1 MTQAYVT
8 SGSNLINTKFQ
19 SQRKEK
25 RGTDTGHTLL
35 HYFKIFLFS
44 LNKEQ
49 NKAAPKPTTTS
60 NMKKIL
66 ERHNLHSKNLEKLE
80 QPSLE
85 LQLVEDSTCSR
96 LNKEVAEK
104 SHQLRQMRGEDLRGL
119 NIDELLQLEKSLEA
133 GLSCV
138 IEKKGMQLME
148 ENERLKQQVVE
159 ITNGRKQVTA
169 DSENVGYEEGQSSES
184 VTNVCNSNG
193 PLHDYESSDT
203 SLKLGFAAPRVQN
216 LETFVRNMWNWEV
229 AGFEPRPVEAEQP
242 IVRRYSI
249 STTRENS
256 EFSKLAL
263 ASKVHRL
270 KDKIKLAKEDY
281 LELRQEASDL
291 QEYSNAKLDRV
302 TRYLGVLAEKT
313 RKLDQV
319 ALETEARISPL
330 INEKKRLFNDLLTA
344 KGSIKVFCRVRPLF
358 EDESPSVVE
367 FPDDCTIR
375 VNTGS
380 DTISNPKKDFEFDRV
395 YGPHVGQAE
404 LFTDVQPYVQSAL
417 DGYNEGSSYDRGLYA
432 RCFEELFDLANSDS
446 TSTSRFNFSVTVF
459 ELYNEQITDLL
470 SEPESTLQ
478 KICMGSLESFIELQQ
493 EKVDNPLDFSRIL
506 KAAFQ
511 RRENNISKLN
521 VSHLIVTVH
530 IYYNNVISGENLY
543 SKLSLVDLAGSEGLI
558 AEDDSSERVTDM
570 LHVMK
575 SLSALGDVLSSLTS
589 RKDVVPYENSMLTKV
604 LADSLGRDSKTLMI
618 LNVCP
623 NIANLSE
630 TLSSLSFCSRARN
643 ATLSLGNRDTIK
655 KWRDVANDARK
666 ELYEKEKEIQD
677 LKQEV
682 LELTQALKDAND
694 QCVLLF
700 NEVQKAWKVSFT
712 LQSDLKSE
720 NIMIADKHKVEKEQ
734 NAQLRNQV
742 AQLLQTEQDQKM
754 IMQQKD
760 STIQTLQAQ
769 IKSMESQLN
778 EALHLR
784 EARSTFGSESGPVI
798 SSISK
803 ATGDGMDSSAV
814 TKKLEEE
821 LKKRDALIERLHEEN
836 EKLFDRLTEK
846 ASLAGSPQVS
856 SPLSKGTVNVKS
868 QELGRN
874 ENNKG
879 RSMDVVPSP
888 LGADKTDGTVA
899 LVKSGSEKVKSTPAG
914 EYLTA
919 ALNDFDPE
927 QYDSLAAISDGANKL
942 LMLVLA
948 AVIKAGASREH
959 EILAEIRDAV
969 FAFIRKMEPKRVM
982 DTMLVSRVRILYI
995 RSLLARSPE
1004 LQSIKVPPVEC
1015 FLERANTGRSRSS
1028 SRGNSPGRS
1037 PVHFVEEQIQGF
1049 KVNIKLEK
1057 KSKLSSV
1064 VLRMRGIDQDAW
1076 RQQVTGG
1083 KLREIQ
1089 EEAKSFA
1096 IGNKALAALFV
1107 HTPAGELQRQ
1117 IRSWLAENFEFLS
1130 VTGDDASGGIT
1141 GQLELLSTAIMD
1153 GWMAGLGAA
1162 LPPSTDAL
1170 GQLLS
1175 EYAKRVFTSQLQHL
1189 KDIAGTLATEDAED
1203 AAQVAKLRS
1212 ALESVDHKR
1221 RKILQQMRS
1230 DAALLTLE
1238 DGGLPVQNPS
1248 TAAEDA
1254 RLASLISLDG
1264 ILKQV
1269 KDILRQSSVNT
1280 LSKSK
1285 KKSLLV
1291 SLDELGERMPSLL
1304 NIDHPCAQR
1313 QIAEA
1318 RRLVESIPEQDDP
1331 LHELTHARKST
1342 ADLGSGTE
1350 TDVAQWNV
1358 LQFNTGSTT
1367 PFIIKCGANSN
1378 SELVIK
1384 ADARVQEPKGGE
1396 IMRVVPRPSVLE
1408 NMSMDEMKHVF
1419 SQLPEAL
1426 SLLALARTADGTRA
1440 RYSRLYRTLAM
1451 KVPSLRDLVGE
1462 LEKGGVLKD
1471 LSFKLS
1477 VSHSSSS
1484 ASSPSNQLSPA
1495 GPESF
1500 YYDDGGGSSDSV
1512 ANYTRASM
1520 PPHLLKSLY
1529 EELSGIHPSFER
1541 LILMVIDGLPAE
1553 FVLGKDGQPPRED
1566 FREAMPY
1573 TQALLSNGMATG
1585 YHAKAAPP
1593 TVTMPRLKAM
1603 VSGAIGG
1610 FLDVAFNFNTQS
1622 MSDDNL
1628 LGQFFRIGWKMVMLG
1643 DETWLKLFPGLFT
1656 RHDGVSSFYV
1666 KDTVQVDQN
1675 VSRHLENELNRDDWN
1690 LLILHYLG
1698 LDHVGHIGG
1707 RNSILMAPKLKEMDE
1722 VVKMIHLSTIQTRD
1736 NDQGKTLLVVV
1747 SDHGMTENGN
1757 HGGSS
1762 YEETDSLALF
1772 VGLKNDLSDYAV
1784 SSCNSIYQVDIAP
1797 TLALLFGVPIPK
1809 NNVGVLISEAFDL
1822 LTDDKQLRVLELN
1835 SWQLLRLIQ
1844 AQLPGLSCRNLPS
1857 HDGFTDGL
1865 ASTIVECSGS
1875 MEKMLCCLYMNA
1887 INLHSFLEVEVTL
1900 QVSKSRD
1907 DYSCTVAAYHQ
1918 FLKTA
1923 SEWLSRRVTDKP
1935 VGLLAFGI
1943 VAMAISSLTLLGL
1956 MICMSTEDQPGENQR
1971 LCNSITG
1978 LHKWSVNEIF
1988 LLGVMLILV
1997 MSMASSSMV
2006 EEEQYIWHFVLSTS
2020 YVLFLRKAVQPLAPG
2035 SAKNF
2040 FKLMKG
2046 QTERLDFRIS
2056 SIILLLISG
2065 RILRGWHQGGVNWTY
2080 LPDISKWLEQSG
2092 VNHVRSIQLASGLL
2106 VISLSIFALF
2116 LFGSRRKITQL
2127 VGFCFLICGF
2137 LVLWH
2142 LYHNNAF
2149 VSASYDAAIQAQ
2161 IIYAILGIATIG
2173 TFAALPWFIPFWF
2186 PGTCSK
2192 PNVKS
2197 TLVTF
2202 DGQCIFS
2209 LVEFRDS
2216 SYLIGLA
2223 YIICWCLLQLLLQ
2236 QPINSMPILL
2246 LLVQILSSM
2255 LYFSCSGLQHI
2266 EVEVAL
2272 LYYMGMAGHFA
2283 LGNSNTL
2290 ATIDVAGAFIGLSSH
2305 SMFLSGILMF
2315 IITYASPMLFLLSM
2329 LMYISVKSTSYLANH
2344 QNVDSGH
2351 LAKMILGFPCL
2362 VPVGLNSI
2370 LLTSYTIVLLLMRNH
2385 LFVWSVFSPKYLYV
2399 CATTVCIYVGVFV
2412 VAATEIYTCWV
2423 LALRRKKQISIR

>member
-1 MTQAYVT
+1 
-8 SGSNLINTKFQ
+8 
-19 SQRKEK
+19 
-25 RGTDTGHTLL
+25 
-35 HYFKIFLFS
+35 
-44 LNKEQ
+44 
-49 NKAAPKPTTTS
+49 
-60 NMKKIL
+60 
-66 ERHNLHSKNLEKLE
+66 
-80 QPSLE
+80 
-85 LQLVEDSTCSR
+85 
-96 LNKEVAEK
+96 
-104 SHQLRQMRGEDLRGL
+104 
-119 NIDELLQLEKSLEA
+119 
-133 GLSCV
+133 
-138 IEKKGMQLME
+138 
-148 ENERLKQQVVE
+148 
-159 ITNGRKQVTA
+159 
-169 DSENVGYEEGQSSES
+169 
-184 VTNVCNSNG
+184 
-193 PLHDYESSDT
+193 
-203 SLKLGFAAPRVQN
+203 
-216 LETFVRNMWNWEV
+216 MWNWEV

-256 EFSKLAL
+256 EFSKQAL

-404 LFTDVQPYVQSAL
+404 LFTDVQPFVQSAL
-417 DGYNEGSSYDRGLYA
+417 DGYNVSMFAYGQTHSGKTHTMEGSSYDRGLYA

-446 TSTSRFNFSVTVF
+446 TSTSQFNFSVTVF

-470 SEPESTLQ
+470 SESESTLQ

-511 RRENNISKLN
+511 RRENDISKLN

-604 LADSLGRDSKTLMI
+604 LADSLGKDSKTLMI

-742 AQLLQTEQDQKM
+742 AQLLHTEQDQKM

-778 EALHLR
+778 EALRLR

-821 LKKRDALIERLHEEN
+821 LRKRDALIERLHEEN

-879 RSMDVVPSP
+879 RSMDVAPSP

-969 FAFIRKMEPKRVM
+969 FSFIRKMEPKRVM

-1037 PVHFVEEQIQGF
+1037 PVQFVEEQIQGF

-1089 EEAKSFA
+1089 DEAKSFA

-1189 KDIAGTLATEDAED
+1189 KDIAGTLASEEAED

-1285 KKSLLV
+1285 KKTLLV

-1318 RRLVESIPEQDDP
+1318 RRMVESIPEQDDP
-1331 LHELTHARKST
+1331 LHELAHARKST

-1471 LSFKLS
+1471 
-1477 VSHSSSS
+1477 
-1484 ASSPSNQLSPA
+1484 
-1495 GPESF
+1495 
-1500 YYDDGGGSSDSV
+1500 
-1512 ANYTRASM
+1512 
-1520 PPHLLKSLY
+1520 
-1529 EELSGIHPSFER
+1529 
-1541 LILMVIDGLPAE
+1541 
-1553 FVLGKDGQPPRED
+1553 
-1566 FREAMPY
+1566 
-1573 TQALLSNGMATG
+1573 
-1585 YHAKAAPP
+1585 
-1593 TVTMPRLKAM
+1593 
-1603 VSGAIGG
+1603 
-1610 FLDVAFNFNTQS
+1610 
-1622 MSDDNL
+1622 
-1628 LGQFFRIGWKMVMLG
+1628 
-1643 DETWLKLFPGLFT
+1643 
-1656 RHDGVSSFYV
+1656 
-1666 KDTVQVDQN
+1666 
-1675 VSRHLENELNRDDWN
+1675 
-1690 LLILHYLG
+1690 
-1698 LDHVGHIGG
+1698 
-1707 RNSILMAPKLKEMDE
+1707 
-1722 VVKMIHLSTIQTRD
+1722 
-1736 NDQGKTLLVVV
+1736 
-1747 SDHGMTENGN
+1747 
-1757 HGGSS
+1757 
-1762 YEETDSLALF
+1762 
-1772 VGLKNDLSDYAV
+1772 
-1784 SSCNSIYQVDIAP
+1784 
-1797 TLALLFGVPIPK
+1797 
-1809 NNVGVLISEAFDL
+1809 
-1822 LTDDKQLRVLELN
+1822 
-1835 SWQLLRLIQ
+1835 
-1844 AQLPGLSCRNLPS
+1844 
-1857 HDGFTDGL
+1857 
-1865 ASTIVECSGS
+1865 
-1875 MEKMLCCLYMNA
+1875 
-1887 INLHSFLEVEVTL
+1887 
-1900 QVSKSRD
+1900 
-1907 DYSCTVAAYHQ
+1907 
-1918 FLKTA
+1918 
-1923 SEWLSRRVTDKP
+1923 
-1935 VGLLAFGI
+1935 
-1943 VAMAISSLTLLGL
+1943 
-1956 MICMSTEDQPGENQR
+1956 
-1971 LCNSITG
+1971 
-1978 LHKWSVNEIF
+1978 
-1988 LLGVMLILV
+1988 
-1997 MSMASSSMV
+1997 
-2006 EEEQYIWHFVLSTS
+2006 
-2020 YVLFLRKAVQPLAPG
+2020 
-2035 SAKNF
+2035 
-2040 FKLMKG
+2040 
-2046 QTERLDFRIS
+2046 
-2056 SIILLLISG
+2056 
-2065 RILRGWHQGGVNWTY
+2065 
-2080 LPDISKWLEQSG
+2080 
-2092 VNHVRSIQLASGLL
+2092 
-2106 VISLSIFALF
+2106 
-2116 LFGSRRKITQL
+2116 
-2127 VGFCFLICGF
+2127 
-2137 LVLWH
+2137 
-2142 LYHNNAF
+2142 
-2149 VSASYDAAIQAQ
+2149 
-2161 IIYAILGIATIG
+2161 
-2173 TFAALPWFIPFWF
+2173 
-2186 PGTCSK
+2186 
-2192 PNVKS
+2192 VKS
-2197 TLVTF
+2197 
-2202 DGQCIFS
+2202 
-2209 LVEFRDS
+2209 
-2216 SYLIGLA
+2216 
-2223 YIICWCLLQLLLQ
+2223 
-2236 QPINSMPILL
+2236 
-2246 LLVQILSSM
+2246 
-2255 LYFSCSGLQHI
+2255 
-2266 EVEVAL
+2266 
-2272 LYYMGMAGHFA
+2272 
-2283 LGNSNTL
+2283 
-2290 ATIDVAGAFIGLSSH
+2290 
-2305 SMFLSGILMF
+2305 
-2315 IITYASPMLFLLSM
+2315 
-2329 LMYISVKSTSYLANH
+2329 
-2344 QNVDSGH
+2344 
-2351 LAKMILGFPCL
+2351 
-2362 VPVGLNSI
+2362 
-2370 LLTSYTIVLLLMRNH
+2370 
-2385 LFVWSVFSPKYLYV
+2385 
-2399 CATTVCIYVGVFV
+2399 
-2412 VAATEIYTCWV
+2412 
-2423 LALRRKKQISIR
+2423 